1 MSKPIHVRLTASLS
15 ERLTNSL
22 RFLCCLLFQ
31 SAAFLFCSV
40 ALAADKPNVI
50 LILADDLGY
59 GDLGCYGQ
67 QRIKTPRLD
76 RMAKEG
82 LRFTDF
88 YAGCTV
94 CAPSRCVLMTGYH
107 MGHAYVRGNA
117 GRTNPAIQILR
128 DRDVTVAEVLKQT
141 GYATALCGKW
151 GLGEEGSIGTPNKQG
166 FDYFFGYLN
175 QFHAHN
181 YYPAYLLKNESRFPM
196 KNVVPGEGEFGSG
209 VASQRIEY
217 SADLIT
223 AEALAWIEQNKDQ
236 PFFLYYAPTI
246 PHANNEGR
254 SEGMEVPDLGEYAK
268 TDWPPNQK
276 AHAAMISRLDA
287 DVGRLLD
294 LLKKL
299 NLDEKTLVLF
309 SSDNGPHREG
319 GNDPDF
325 NNSNGPLQGIKRDL
339 TDGGIRVPFLAR
351 WPGKIAPGTS
361 GFVGGFQDLL
371 PTLAELAGA
380 TAGVPRDTDGLSI
393 VPTLLGQAAQ
403 QKQHGYL
410 YWLFYERGAGQA
422 ARMGNWKAVQQ
433 PYHTPVRLYNLEQDI
448 GEERDVA
455 AEQPAVV
462 ARLKAAMQAAYTPH
476 ENWQLP
482 DAAEGAKAAGKAK
495 ATGKAKSQPQKE
507 ARQPTNK
514 NK

>member
-1 MSKPIHVRLTASLS
+1 MKSLVLLVVS
-15 ERLTNSL
+15 SL
-22 RFLCCLLFQ
+22 LV
-31 SAAFLFCSV
+31 V
-40 ALAADKPNVI
+40 AVKSLPLAAADAPRGPNLV
-50 LILADDLGY
+50 LIVADDLGY

-67 QRIKTPRLD
+67 KQIKTPRLD
-76 RMAKEG
+76 RMAREG

-117 GRTNPAIQILR
+117 GRTNREIQVLR
-128 DRDVTVAEVLKQT
+128 DRDVTLAEVLKQA

-181 YYPAYLLKNESRFPM
+181 YYPAYLLKNEARFPL
-196 KNVVPGEGEFGSG
+196 KNVVPGEGEFGGG
-209 VASQRIEY
+209 VATERVQY
-217 SADLIT
+217 SPDLIT
-223 AEALAWIEQNKDQ
+223 AEALAWVEQHTHQHKDQ

-254 SEGMEVPDLGEYAK
+254 NAGMEVPDLGDYAN

-294 LLKKL
+294 LLKRM
-299 NLDEKTLVLF
+299 NLDENTLVVF

-325 NNSNGPLQGIKRDL
+325 NDSNGPLKGIKRDL
-339 TDGGIRVPFLAR
+339 TEGGIRVPFIVR
-351 WPGKIAPGTS
+351 WPGKIAAGTS
-361 GFVGGFQDLL
+361 PFTGGFQDVL
-371 PTLAELAGA
+371 PTFAELAGA
-380 TAGVPRDTDGLSI
+380 SAHVPSDIDGLSI
-393 VPTLLGQAAQ
+393 VPTLLGHANQ
-403 QKQHGYL
+403 QKPHDYL

-422 ARMGNWKAVQQ
+422 ARMGPWKAVQQ
-433 PYHTPVRLYNLEQDI
+433 PYDTPLRLYNLEKDL
-448 GEERDVA
+448 GEEHDVA
-455 AEQPAVV
+455 AEQPEMV
-462 ARLKAAMQAAYTPH
+462 AKLKAAMQAAYTPH
-476 ENWQLP
+476 GNWQLP
-482 DAAEGAKAAGKAK
+482 APGEAAQGGGKKKAATA
-495 ATGKAKSQPQKE
+495 A
-507 ARQPTNK
+507 NK
-514 NK
+514 DK